1 GDRPRRAAE
10 HALGLDADGVD
21 LAGARVDRDDRRL
34 GEHDAT
40 PPYIDE
46 GVGGAEVYGHV
57 TATETGEIREKAH
70 EEGARAARAAEPPR
84 ALSVSKGPGAEMARK
99 RAFRPWKAG
108 CGDGRAA
115 ARPRSGSRRRS
126 ARP

>member
-1 GDRPRRAAE
+1 MCSP
-10 HALGLDADGVD
+10 D
-21 LAGARVDRDDRRL
+21 L
-34 GEHDAT
+34 EHDAA
-40 PPYIDE
+40 PPHIDE

-99 RAFRPWKAG
+99 RAFRPRG
-108 CGDGRAA
+108 G
-115 ARPRSGSRRRS
+115 SGSERGEERPETLQRQPHDVQVVALDPLDHRGARTPDRAGPANRR
-126 ARP
+126 